1 MTTVELI
8 KLGVGLFTFFGAQIV
23 AVWLFFRREKARDQ
37 QLREEDRR
45 QQLKQMKEIIDKDL
59 GEIRE
64 DIKLV
69 DDRHTKNYEHIRESR
84 PTRPEMERE
93 IQLLRSVIE
102 SQGVAQQNMM
112 AAGFEAINR
121 RFDEFKEYMK
131 DLQKKA

>member
-8 KLGVGLFTFFGAQIV
+8 KLGAGLFTFFGAQMV
-23 AVWLFFRREKARDQ
+23 AAWFFFRREKAQDKRA
-37 QLREEDRR
+37 REEDRR
-45 QQLKQMKEIIDKDL
+45 HQLKQMKEIIDKDI

-64 DIKLV
+64 DLRVV
-69 DDRHTKNYEHIRESR
+69 DDRHTKNYAHIRETR

-93 IQLLRSVIE
+93 IQMLRNILE
-102 SQGVAQQNMM
+102 SQGNAQQNTM

-131 DLQKKA
+131 DLHKHK